1 MSVHNKFYFMM
12 AIMRPPYQIK
22 ALRELL
28 VTPKWA
34 AVHNIA
40 LLAETNKQNQQPVPE
55 GTHQVVEVLFLYPNQ
70 GHVPSHVKLL
80 VTPKWVVV
88 YNIVLLAETN
98 KQDQQLVPVGTKV
111 VEVNL
116 SPHQGHV
123 PSHVSVAIHA
133 MQVRPRCPLCTTGHN
148 VPFDCARD
156 FFWKQ
161 KKRHFWPRL

>member
-12 AIMRPPYQIK
+12 AIMRPPYTKQGIEG
-22 ALRELL
+22 AAGDPQVSGGPQYCFAGRGQQAGSATGSIRN
-28 VTPKWA
+28 TPGGWG
-34 AVHNIA
+34 
-40 LLAETNKQNQQPVPE
+40 TNPP
-55 GTHQVVEVLFLYPNQ
+55 PNQ

-133 MQVRPRCPLCTTGHN
+133 MQVRPRCP
-148 VPFDCARD
+148 
-156 FFWKQ
+156 
-161 KKRHFWPRL
+161 